1 MDMTDNTTRVIKLAN
16 GESIVCTCVPT
27 RTDEG
32 SQTLHIIHPLK
43 MELKNRITK
52 KGIVE
57 ALTLSRW
64 LQPFTESDEFDIEKT
79 SIITNTEA
87 SFALNNY
94 YQMMLNSYS
103 EADAVTNVQPTPEAL
118 ERVEEYEQE
127 QEEPTSEEVR
137 KLFNEYVERVRQVE
151 RDNKDVISEEELDS
165 LPISET
171 KH

>member
-1 MDMTDNTTRVIKLAN
+1 MTDNTTRVIKLAN

-118 ERVEEYEQE
+118 ERVDEYEQE
-127 QEEPTSEEVR
+127 QEEPSPEEVR

-151 RDNKDVISEEELDS
+151 RDNKEVVSEEELDS

>member
-1 MDMTDNTTRVIKLAN
+1 MTDNTTRVIKLAN
-16 GESIVCTCVPT
+16 GESIVCTCIPT

-32 SQTLHIIHPLK
+32 SQTLHIILPLK

-57 ALTLSRW
+57 AVTLSRW

-103 EADAVTNVQPTPEAL
+103 EADAVTNVQPTPESL
-118 ERVEEYEQE
+118 ERVDEYEQE
-127 QEEPTSEEVR
+127 QEEPSPEEVR
-137 KLFNEYVERVRQVE
+137 KLFNEYVERVRQIE
-151 RDNKDVISEEELDS
+151 RDNKEVVSEEELDS

>member
-1 MDMTDNTTRVIKLAN
+1 MTDNTTRVIKLAN
-16 GESIVCTCVPT
+16 GESIVCTCIPT

-118 ERVEEYEQE
+118 ERLEEYEQE
-127 QEEPTSEEVR
+127 QEEPSSEEVR

>member
-1 MDMTDNTTRVIKLAN
+1 MTDNTTRVIKLAN
-16 GESIVCTCVPT
+16 GESIVCTCIPT

-52 KGIVE
+52 KGMVE

-127 QEEPTSEEVR
+127 QEEPSSEEVR

>member
-1 MDMTDNTTRVIKLAN
+1 MTDNTTRVIKLAN

-127 QEEPTSEEVR
+127 QEEPSSEEVR

-151 RDNKDVISEEELDS
+151 RDNKEVVSEEELDS

>member
-1 MDMTDNTTRVIKLAN
+1 MTDNTTRVIKLAN

-127 QEEPTSEEVR
+127 QEEPSSEEVR
-137 KLFNEYVERVRQVE
+137 KLFNEYVERVRQIE
-151 RDNKDVISEEELDS
+151 RDNKEVVSEEELDS

>member
-1 MDMTDNTTRVIKLAN
+1 MTDNTTRVIKLAN
-16 GESIVCTCVPT
+16 GESIVCTCIPT

-127 QEEPTSEEVR
+127 HEEPSSEEVR

-151 RDNKDVISEEELDS
+151 TNNKDVVSEEELDS

>member
-1 MDMTDNTTRVIKLAN
+1 MTDNTTRVIKLAN
-16 GESIVCTCVPT
+16 GESIVCTCIPT

-32 SQTLHIIHPLK
+32 SHTLHIIHPLK

-127 QEEPTSEEVR
+127 HEEPSSEEVR

>member
-1 MDMTDNTTRVIKLAN
+1 MTDNTTRVIKLAN

-127 QEEPTSEEVR
+127 QEAPSSEEVR

>member
-1 MDMTDNTTRVIKLAN
+1 
-16 GESIVCTCVPT
+16 
-27 RTDEG
+27 
-32 SQTLHIIHPLK
+32 

-127 QEEPTSEEVR
+127 QEEPSSEEVR

>member
-1 MDMTDNTTRVIKLAN
+1 MTDNTTRVIKLAN

-118 ERVEEYEQE
+118 ERVDDYEQE
-127 QEEPTSEEVR
+127 QEEPSPEEVR

-151 RDNKDVISEEELDS
+151 RDNKEVVSEEELDS

>member
-1 MDMTDNTTRVIKLAN
+1 MTDNTTRVIKLAN
-16 GESIVCTCVPT
+16 GESIVCTCIPT

-43 MELKNRITK
+43 MELKNRISK

-127 QEEPTSEEVR
+127 QEEPSSEEVR

>member
-1 MDMTDNTTRVIKLAN
+1 MTDNTTRVIKLAN

-127 QEEPTSEEVR
+127 QEEPSPEEVR

>member
-1 MDMTDNTTRVIKLAN
+1 MTDNTTRVIKLAN

-118 ERVEEYEQE
+118 ESVEEYEQE
-127 QEEPTSEEVR
+127 QEEPSPEEVR

-165 LPISET
+165 MPISET

>member
-1 MDMTDNTTRVIKLAN
+1 MTDNTTRVIKLAN

-118 ERVEEYEQE
+118 ERVDEYEQE
-127 QEEPTSEEVR
+127 QEEPSPEEVR

>member
-1 MDMTDNTTRVIKLAN
+1 MTDNTTRVIKLAN

-127 QEEPTSEEVR
+127 QEEPSSEEVR

>member
-1 MDMTDNTTRVIKLAN
+1 MTDNTTRVIKLAN
-16 GESIVCTCVPT
+16 GESIVCTCIPT

-32 SQTLHIIHPLK
+32 AQTLHIIHPLK

-127 QEEPTSEEVR
+127 QEEPSSEEVR

>member
-1 MDMTDNTTRVIKLAN
+1 MTDNTTRVIKLAN

-94 YQMMLNSYS
+94 YKMMLNSYS

-127 QEEPTSEEVR
+127 QEEPSSEEVR

>member
-1 MDMTDNTTRVIKLAN
+1 
-16 GESIVCTCVPT
+16 
-27 RTDEG
+27 
-32 SQTLHIIHPLK
+32 

-127 QEEPTSEEVR
+127 QEEPSSEEVR
-137 KLFNEYVERVRQVE
+137 KLFNEYVERVRQIE

>member
-1 MDMTDNTTRVIKLAN
+1 MTDNTTRVIKLAN

-118 ERVEEYEQE
+118 ERVDEYEQE
-127 QEEPTSEEVR
+127 QEEPSSEEVR

>member
-1 MDMTDNTTRVIKLAN
+1 MTDNTTRVIKLAN
-16 GESIVCTCVPT
+16 GESIVCTCIPT

-43 MELKNRITK
+43 MELKNRSTK

-127 QEEPTSEEVR
+127 QEEPSSEEVR

>member
-1 MDMTDNTTRVIKLAN
+1 MTDNTTRVIKLAN

-103 EADAVTNVQPTPEAL
+103 EADAVTNVKPTTEAL
-118 ERVEEYEQE
+118 ERVDEYEQE
-127 QEEPTSEEVR
+127 QEEPSPEEVR

>member
-1 MDMTDNTTRVIKLAN
+1 MTDNTTRVIKLAN
-16 GESIVCTCVPT
+16 GESIVCTCIPT

-127 QEEPTSEEVR
+127 QEEPSPEEVR

>member
-1 MDMTDNTTRVIKLAN
+1 MTDNTTRVIKLAN
-16 GESIVCTCVPT
+16 GESIVCTCIPT

-118 ERVEEYEQE
+118 ERVDEYEQE
-127 QEEPTSEEVR
+127 QEEPSPEEVR

-151 RDNKDVISEEELDS
+151 RDNKEVVSEEELDS

>member
-1 MDMTDNTTRVIKLAN
+1 MTDNTTRVIKLAN

-43 MELKNRITK
+43 MEL
-52 KGIVE
+52 
-57 ALTLSRW
+57 
-64 LQPFTESDEFDIEKT
+64 KT

-127 QEEPTSEEVR
+127 QEEPSSEEVR

>member
-1 MDMTDNTTRVIKLAN
+1 MEDNTTRILKLAN
-16 GESIVCTCVPT
+16 GESIVCTCIPT

-127 QEEPTSEEVR
+127 QEEPSSEEVR

>member
-1 MDMTDNTTRVIKLAN
+1 MTDNTTRVIKLAN
-16 GESIVCTCVPT
+16 GESIVCTCIPT

-127 QEEPTSEEVR
+127 QEEPSSEEVR

-151 RDNKDVISEEELDS
+151 TNNKDVVSEEELDS

>member
-1 MDMTDNTTRVIKLAN
+1 MTDNTTRVIKLAN

-32 SQTLHIIHPLK
+32 SQTLHMIHPLK

-118 ERVEEYEQE
+118 ERVDEYEQE
-127 QEEPTSEEVR
+127 QEEPSPEEVR

-151 RDNKDVISEEELDS
+151 RDNKEVVSEEELDS

>member
-1 MDMTDNTTRVIKLAN
+1 MTDNTTRVIKLAN

-127 QEEPTSEEVR
+127 QEEPSLQV
-137 KLFNEYVERVRQVE
+137 KLR
-151 RDNKDVISEEELDS
+151 
-165 LPISET
+165 
-171 KH
+171 

>member
-1 MDMTDNTTRVIKLAN
+1 M
-16 GESIVCTCVPT
+16 
-27 RTDEG
+27 
-32 SQTLHIIHPLK
+32 
-43 MELKNRITK
+43 
-52 KGIVE
+52 
-57 ALTLSRW
+57 TLSRW

-127 QEEPTSEEVR
+127 QEEPSSEEVR

>member
-1 MDMTDNTTRVIKLAN
+1 MTDNTTRVIKLAN
-16 GESIVCTCVPT
+16 GESIVCTCIPT

-127 QEEPTSEEVR
+127 QEEPSSEEVR

-151 RDNKDVISEEELDS
+151 RDNKEVVSEEELDS